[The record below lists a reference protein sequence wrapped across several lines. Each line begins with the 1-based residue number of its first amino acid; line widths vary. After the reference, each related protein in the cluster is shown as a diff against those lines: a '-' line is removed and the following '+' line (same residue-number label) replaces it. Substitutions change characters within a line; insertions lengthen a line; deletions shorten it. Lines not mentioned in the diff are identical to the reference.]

1 MSARIFVF
9 LFIIIRLIY
18 QGITLT
24 LEKRQR
30 SKPLPA
36 EVAGIY
42 DADRYAKFL
51 SRETEIDRIYYIRS
65 AIDYLFDIAI
75 LFSPV
80 YALIERTAGGNVYI
94 IILLTYFLYWLI
106 GELTSLPYS
115 YYRTFTIDEKYG
127 LNRKTKKE
135 FIKDEIISNVTS
147 ITITLGLLLIAAFIG
162 EHMAR
167 WTDSFTVSWKK
178 AILLVLG
185 ITAVI
190 ALFFIAMMW
199 FQYLMLR
206 RQYTFTPLPEGDL
219 RSKIKD
225 LMTGCKKKVREIY
238 VYDESKKTTGKNAF
252 LLKILW
258 HREFGI
264 ADNFIN
270 ENAENELLAVL
281 SHEIGHLKHRKNL
294 LNFIEYFFTAAVI
307 VCVILLIHNP
317 SPILQINAWVRN
329 SFGLTVNSYYI
340 LFAVFSDIFAPVQF
354 ITGLFDNYRSRK
366 EEYEADMQSVTN
378 GYGKDLIRTF
388 EKMSSDELIDVNP
401 HPLIEFLEYDHPGMY
416 TRISYILEKTESSPA
431 TQINT

>member
-1 MSARIFVF
+1 MSARIFIF

-18 QGITLT
+18 QGITLS

-30 SKPLPA
+30 KKPLPA

-51 SRETEIDRIYYIRS
+51 SRETEIDRVSYIRT
-65 AIDYLFDIAI
+65 AIDNLLDIAI

-80 YALIERTAGGNVYI
+80 YAFIEKLAGRNVYV
-94 IILLTYFLYWLI
+94 ILLLTFFLYWII

-135 FIKDEIISNVTS
+135 FVKDEIIGNVTS
-147 ITITLGLLLIAAFIG
+147 ITISLGLLLILAFLG
-162 EHMAR
+162 EHMAG
-167 WTDSFTVSWKK
+167 WTDNFTVSWKK

-185 ITAVI
+185 IVAVI
-190 ALFFIAMMW
+190 ALFSIAMLW
-199 FQYLMLR
+199 FQYMMLR
-206 RQYTFTPLPEGDL
+206 KQYTFTPLPEGEL

-225 LMTGCKKKVREIY
+225 LMTGCKKKVSEIY

-270 ENAENELLAVL
+270 ENAEKELLAVL

-294 LNFIEYFFTAAVI
+294 LNYLSYFFAAIGVGIII
-307 VCVILLIHNP
+307 VLVHNP
-317 SPILQINAWVRN
+317 SPILRITAWVRS

-340 LFAVFSDIFAPVQF
+340 LFAVFSDIITPLQF
-354 ITGLFDNYRSRK
+354 LTGIFDNYRSRK
-366 EEYEADMQSVTN
+366 EEYEADMQAVAN
-378 GYGKDLIRTF
+378 GYGKELIRTF

-416 TRISYILEKTESSPA
+416 TRISYILDKTNS
-431 TQINT
+431 